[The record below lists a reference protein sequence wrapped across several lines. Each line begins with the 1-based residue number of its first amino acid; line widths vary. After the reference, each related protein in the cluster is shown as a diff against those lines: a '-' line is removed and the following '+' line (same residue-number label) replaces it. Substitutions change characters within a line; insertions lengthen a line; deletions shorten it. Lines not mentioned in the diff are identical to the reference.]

1 MRFTHHSHQ
10 KNDPPLFTFGM
21 LGQVDQCGHKNGSLL
36 DDPGLDSSSL
46 PKHVDECY
54 NKDGSSFVCPDPPP
68 KHVDQCSQENISVL
82 HGPCLVG
89 SSLSK
94 HPGECNQKN
103 GSALHDPCLVDSSMF
118 KHPGECNQK
127 NGSSLVC
134 PHPVDEVLALIQT
147 YQMEFD
153 MENSMGRLP
162 GCFVR
167 EFGKIVSDYVI
178 LRDPFHN
185 EFEVHVL
192 KKVGEVFFADG
203 WHVLKSVYPCYNPPI
218 RHLLFRDGSNCKF
231 GSSVV
236 EACSP
241 ASTRPKSFVHSYAK
255 ELSPYDLHSGSLFLP
270 WNGFGECNFSHLFS
284 DLILVDSAGAQYTC
298 ALKIVLDSSGDLAY
312 NLSGGWT
319 DFCTTHS
326 VVEGD
331 RVEFSVAPYI
341 ASNVMYA
348 YVYPRITVEDYL
360 KSSNG
365 ED

>member
-10 KNDPPLFTFGM
+10 KNDPPLFTLGM

-54 NKDGSSFVCPDPPP
+54 DKDGSSFVCPDPPP

-103 GSALHDPCLVDSSMF
+103 GSALHDPCLVDSSVF

-167 EFGKIVSDYVI
+167 EWGI
-178 LRDPFHN
+178 
-185 EFEVHVL
+185 EFR
-192 KKVGEVFFADG
+192 
-203 WHVLKSVYPCYNPPI
+203 YPCYNPPI

-236 EACSP
+236 EASSP
-241 ASTRPKSFVHSYAK
+241 ASTRTKSFVHSFAK

-270 WNGFGECNFSHLFS
+270 WNGFGETNFSHLFS

-348 YVYPRITVEDYL
+348 YIYPRITLEDYL

>member
-1 MRFTHHSHQ
+1 
-10 KNDPPLFTFGM
+10 
-21 LGQVDQCGHKNGSLL
+21 
-36 DDPGLDSSSL
+36 
-46 PKHVDECY
+46 
-54 NKDGSSFVCPDPPP
+54 
-68 KHVDQCSQENISVL
+68 
-82 HGPCLVG
+82 
-89 SSLSK
+89 
-94 HPGECNQKN
+94 
-103 GSALHDPCLVDSSMF
+103 
-118 KHPGECNQK
+118 
-127 NGSSLVC
+127 
-134 PHPVDEVLALIQT
+134 
-147 YQMEFD
+147 
-153 MENSMGRLP
+153 MGRLP

-203 WHVLKSVYPCYNPPI
+203 WHVLKSVYDICFGAWVTITYVSPNLFNIRLFTRWGIEFRYPCYNPPI

-241 ASTRPKSFVHSYAK
+241 TSTLPKSFVHSYAK
-255 ELSPYDLHSGSLFLP
+255 ELSPYDLHSGSLVNFFIIISFGLFSITMFIFRSDQFLP
-270 WNGFGECNFSHLFS
+270 WNGFGESNFSHLFS

-319 DFCTTHS
+319 DFCTTHN

-331 RVEFSVAPYI
+331 RVEFSVSPYI

-360 KSSNG
+360 KSSN
-365 ED
+365 EDV